1 MSFFLP
7 TQESQYSKAVPGAVY
22 MGRQNN
28 LVKVFF
34 VLLGFTSSKKI
45 GNNSSFF
52 VFL

>member
-7 TQESQYSKAVPGAVY
+7 TQESQYSKPVPGAVY

-28 LVKVFF
+28 VVKVFF
-34 VLLGFTSSKKI
+34 VLLGFTSSEKI
-45 GNNSSFF
+45 GKNAGFF